1 MTSMFDYDDTVNLAF
16 DAKIAGKKLVA
27 AKHELLTKTGEF
39 LFLAHTDKELA
50 QRMQMVET
58 DIEKVAHR
66 KLANVSDSKAK
77 LVRAIY
83 DEWSI
88 RHANCDFCNGT
99 DNLKEASNKA
109 ASGVPTK
116 ATADNHDVQPTS
128 SQPSSAPSL
137 VEQAVKSRQN
147 GEHQTA
153 LNDAPSND
161 TQSGFSSASD
171 VAAHQ
176 KANDA
181 APAPAVTNPFTQFP
195 TETTTKPSTSD
206 KASGFSSAADV
217 AAHDKEN
224 KPTAPV
230 ATPKPQMGQAMI
242 DAGMK
247 SDPDKST
254 AKPAPSSAS
263 SAIDTAN
270 KNLSTQHGVAST
282 SGGSGSTES
291 SGSSGGSENK
301 NTAPVINGKLTP
313 NQINQN
319 FDSSGNNQYTFAP
332 TQGGNIPGTSAP
344 TKLPVTPSPS
354 PTPATGNTAMGGST
368 AMGGNGT
375 PAPSTPTP
383 TTVAPVTPPATT
395 TPAPPVANEAAGFDP
410 GALLGTTASKINS
423 AIAKIKSV
431 KDINFTKEGI
441 AVAPMGGGST
451 PAPVAPSVPAPAA
464 PKPAPV
470 STSTGGPGGS
480 GGASALGASP
490 VAPIITA
497 PAGTSTN
504 SGIAQAAP
512 TPAPAPVAPA
522 TPAAPAAAPTPVSM
536 PAPAAPMA
544 TPAVPVNEAA
554 GFNPGA
560 MMGTN
565 S

>member
-16 DAKIAGKKLVA
+16 DAKIAGKKLVT

-50 QRMQMVET
+50 QRMQMVES

-83 DEWSI
+83 EEWSI
-88 RHANCDFCNGT
+88 RHANCNFCNGV
-99 DNLKEASNKA
+99 DNLKEASSKVA
-109 ASGVPTK
+109 AGLPPK

-128 SQPSSAPSL
+128 PASKSDSSKPSPTPEWVERGAQERQPAPGLSSSQISAISKIDSVNTPGGGMYEGGYADQSKL
-137 VEQAVKSRQN
+137 DDLEEYDQPELTKI
-147 GEHQTA
+147 
-153 LNDAPSND
+153 LNTNPLPG
-161 TQSGFSSASD
+161 TSASD

-176 KANDA
+176 IADGRQK
-181 APAPAVTNPFTQFP
+181 TP
-195 TETTTKPSTSD
+195 TTS
-206 KASGFSSAADV
+206 
-217 AAHDKEN
+217 
-224 KPTAPV
+224 P
-230 ATPKPQMGQAMI
+230 
-242 DAGMK
+242 
-247 SDPDKST
+247 
-254 AKPAPSSAS
+254 AS

-270 KNLSTQHGVAST
+270 RNLSTQHGVAST

-313 NQINQN
+313 TQISQN

-344 TKLPVTPSPS
+344 TKLPVTPSPT
-354 PTPATGNTAMGGST
+354 PTPTPTPTPQPGNTAMGGSSST
-368 AMGGNGT
+368 AVGSNEAGGDGSGSSSNQ
-375 PAPSTPTP
+375 TPTP
-383 TTVAPVTPPATT
+383 TTS
-395 TPAPPVANEAAGFDP
+395 APPVANEAAGFNP
-410 GALLGTTASKINS
+410 GDLLGTTASKINS

-441 AVAPMGGGST
+441 AVAPMGVGTTKATT
-451 PAPVAPSVPAPAA
+451 PATTSATSNAATTSAA
-464 PKPAPV
+464 PMNN
-470 STSTGGPGGS
+470 
-480 GGASALGASP
+480 L
-490 VAPIITA
+490 
-497 PAGTSTN
+497 
-504 SGIAQAAP
+504 
-512 TPAPAPVAPA
+512 APVAPA
-522 TPAAPAAAPTPVSM
+522 TPAVPTPTPSTMNTMPATPVS
-536 PAPAAPMA
+536 PPA